1 MKNSTLLGLERY
13 MIPIPHLIWP
23 RLIARTAQKETARL
37 ASIRSKEHRLVHNFV
52 VREMPR
58 LGEPLSPE
66 FIGQQLNMPVGRINV
81 ILDELEKKL
90 IVFRYEQGAVVW
102 AYPATADET
111 PHHLTFSTGEQGYA
125 A

>member
-1 MKNSTLLGLERY
+1 MKNSVLLGLGRY
-13 MIPIPHLIWP
+13 MLPIPGLIWP
-23 RLIARTAQKETARL
+23 RLIARTARKETTRL

-52 VREMPR
+52 VREMPQV
-58 LGEPLSPE
+58 GDPLSPD
-66 FIGQQLNMPVGRINV
+66 FIGQQLNMPLDRVKA

-90 IVFRYEQGAVVW
+90 IVFRAGQEAVVW
-102 AYPATADET
+102 AYPATADKT